1 MDKTYIALDIGRA
14 WVKGI
19 AFTIENGMLFSEIP
33 AMIKR
38 LPYKKV
44 KSRLDIH
51 ASVEDFIEDLGKL
64 MLLLVDAK
72 DVVGGIGISIAG
84 VVDYAGKN
92 VTITAK
98 HLQVLI
104 NNAWIAYLQRRFN
117 APVTIINDADAAS
130 IGAAAL
136 GYLTGFNTIGV
147 MPVGTGLGFTIWRNG
162 RKWAPNY
169 MLPLLGC
176 VYTPSGCYD
185 KLVSASDLAKHDAE
199 NNLCNIFTKAEY
211 LIRKEKYLNDLA
223 GIIRT
228 AYIIYNTNK
237 VMICGDLADA
247 VTAINYP
254 LAWELKKLLDK
265 IPLLSSSKVEIEVM
279 SEGNSL
285 LLIGAALIA
294 IGEEKAQSM
303 RDRKSYSEL
312 TTEAS
317 YDNTI
322 HLEQLELNN
331 LVHLLWKTEQEAG
344 EHLKESLQS
353 IVEIANEM
361 ATRLQSGGRIIYVGA
376 GTSGRLAAIDAVEI
390 ACTFG
395 FSRHRVITL
404 IAGGIADA
412 SIEIET
418 NFEEDASCVPELL
431 LANVT
436 EKDIVIGISASG
448 SAYYIQSALA
458 LAKYIGA
465 YSVIIQEE
473 EKEALAFCDKVIALR
488 SGPEVLA
495 GSTRMKAGTATKKV
509 LNFLST
515 TTMVKLG
522 KVHGCYMTEVECINE
537 KLIKRAQNILKVLFN
552 IGEKESY
559 IALEENDFVLNRT
572 INSINIKNKKMKE
585 NNT

>member
-1 MDKTYIALDIGRA
+1 MDKIYIALDIGGT
-14 WVKGI
+14 WLKGI
-19 AFTIENGMLFSEIP
+19 VFTVEKGMPFSEIP
-33 AMIKR
+33 ALIKR

-44 KSRLDIH
+44 KSRLDIN

-64 MLLLVDAK
+64 MFLLVNSK
-72 DVVGGIGISIAG
+72 DIVGGIGISIAG

-92 VTITAK
+92 VTIAAK
-98 HLQVLI
+98 HLQVLM
-104 NNAWIAYLQRRFN
+104 NNVWIAYLQRRFN
-117 APVTIINDADAAS
+117 VPITIINDADAAS

-147 MPVGTGLGFTIWRNG
+147 MSVGTGLGFTIWRNG
-162 RKWAPNY
+162 RKWTPNY
-169 MLPLLGC
+169 SLPLLGC

-185 KLVSASDLAKHDAE
+185 ELVSASGLMRHDAE
-199 NNLCNIFTKAEY
+199 NNLCNIFTKAEN
-211 LIRKEKYLNDLA
+211 LNRKEKYLDDLA

-237 VMICGDLADA
+237 IKIGGGLANA
-247 VTAINYP
+247 VTSINYP
-254 LAWELKKLLDK
+254 LALELKELLDK
-265 IPLLSSSKVEIEVM
+265 TSLLSSSKVEIEVM
-279 SEGNSL
+279 PEGNSL
-285 LLIGAALIA
+285 SLIGAALIA
-294 IGEEKAQSM
+294 IGEEKAQFM
-303 RDRKSYSEL
+303 RHRKSYSEL
-312 TTEAS
+312 TTEAP
-317 YDNTI
+317 YNNTI
-322 HLEQLELNN
+322 HLEQLELND

-344 EHLKESLQS
+344 AHLKKSLQS
-353 IVEIANEM
+353 IVEIASEM
-361 ATRLQSGGRIIYVGA
+361 TTCLQSGGRIIYVGA
-376 GTSGRLAAIDAVEI
+376 GTSGRLAAIDTVEI

-395 FSRHRVITL
+395 FPRHRVITL
-404 IAGGIADA
+404 IAGGAADA

-458 LAKYIGA
+458 LAKHIGA

-473 EKEALAFCDKVIALR
+473 EKETLSFCDKVIALR
-488 SGPEVLA
+488 SGHEVLA

-515 TTMVKLG
+515 ITMVKLG

-537 KLIKRAQNILKVLFN
+537 KLIKRAQNILKVLFD

-572 INSINIKNKKMKE
+572 IISINKKIKQ
-585 NNT
+585 